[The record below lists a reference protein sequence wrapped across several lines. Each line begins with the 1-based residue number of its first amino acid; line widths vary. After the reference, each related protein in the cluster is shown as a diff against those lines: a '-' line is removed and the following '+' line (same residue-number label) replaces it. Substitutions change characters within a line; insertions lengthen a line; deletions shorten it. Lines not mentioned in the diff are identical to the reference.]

1 MNIRTK
7 SSLSRASVL
16 VATYQGDGGKC
27 STMPSPARLLG
38 DTHHVAGGKE
48 SPWKPSPTP
57 AVLMYTEKS
66 LEANFSKASF
76 AELLEHSYEPG

>member
-1 MNIRTK
+1 
-7 SSLSRASVL
+7 
-16 VATYQGDGGKC
+16 
-27 STMPSPARLLG
+27 MPSPARLLG

-48 SPWKPSPTP
+48 SPWKPTP